1 MFFAAKTMLLALC
14 VAATQQTRHEPPA
27 ALRNVHR
34 IVTMG
39 DSITQGGEGPAG
51 YVGLLRNTLKALYPD
66 QNIEV
71 INAGISG
78 HKATDMQA
86 RFQRDVIDKKPDLV
100 TISVGVNDVWHAYRD
115 FQNRMDHPKGDTGNG
130 VPLPLYREK
139 LTAMI
144 DATIAAGA
152 KPVLL
157 TPTLI
162 YENLESVENT
172 RLLDYIAAMRDI
184 ARLKKCL
191 FIDLNT
197 PFRKIIAAY
206 HTHAGTGHNLLTT
219 DGVHMNADGNRVMAF
234 TILRGL
240 GVMDRNLQLR

>member
-1 MFFAAKTMLLALC
+1 MFLVAISALADD
-14 VAATQQTRHEPPA
+14 PPPM
-27 ALRNVHR
+27 LRNVHR

-39 DSITQGGEGPAG
+39 DSITQGGEGPSG
-51 YVGLLRNTLKALYPD
+51 YVGLMRTALKEYG
-66 QNIEV
+66 IEV

-115 FQNRMDHPKGDTGNG
+115 FANRIDHPKGDLPNG

-139 LTAMI
+139 VAAMV
-144 DATIAAGA
+144 DATLAAGA

-157 TPTLI
+157 APTLI
-162 YENLESVENT
+162 YENLDSVENK
-172 RLLDYIAAMRDI
+172 RLLVYIAEMKQI
-184 ARLKKCL
+184 AKEKSCL
-191 FIDLNT
+191 FVDLNR
-197 PFRKIIAAY
+197 PFREILGEY
-206 HTHAGTGHNLLTT
+206 HKHGGKGHNLLTT
-219 DGVHMNADGNRVMAF
+219 DGVHMNDGGNRVMAY

-240 GVMDRNLQLR
+240 GIPDPQFR